1 LHFNKLFRNYR
12 KIKTPIKG
20 KRYTLAVAD
29 TEQKKRLGLSQLKI
43 LPRGCGMIFVYDN
56 PVNHAF
62 TMENTKIPL
71 TIMFL
76 SKDFEVLEVFKCRP
90 FEKKKVRPKS
100 DYSYVIE
107 IWYILNNIIFS

>member
-1 LHFNKLFRNYR
+1 MFKKYR
-12 KIKTPIKG
+12 KIKTSIKG
-20 KRYTLAVAD
+20 RGRYTLWVAD
-29 TEQKKRLGLSQLKI
+29 TPTKKKIGLSKVKRLP
-43 LPRGCGMIFVYDN
+43 PRHGMIFVYST

-62 TMENTKIPL
+62 TMANTSIPL

-76 SKDFEVLEVFKCRP
+76 DKNFEVLEVFKCRP

-107 IWYILNNIIFS
+107 I

>member
-1 LHFNKLFRNYR
+1 MFKNYR

-20 KRYTLAVAD
+20 KGQYTLWVAD
-29 TEQKKRLGLSQLKI
+29 TPSKRKLGLSNISK
-43 LPRGCGMIFVYDN
+43 LPPRCGMIFVYDK

-62 TMENTKIPL
+62 TMANTKIPL

-76 SKDFEVLEVFKCRP
+76 NKDFKVLEVFKCRP

-107 IWYILNNIIFS
+107 I